1 MSLDDDEEDGDE
13 SIENEP
19 NLAQQLALARC
30 DLSVLLI
37 KIQMDLF
44 APNLRRYYFLSNAPI
59 FFSLWLESIYGTKY
73 AQVPR
78 LTRGFFSIL
87 IV

>member
-44 APNLRRYYFLSNAPI
+44 APNLRRYYFLCSTP
-59 FFSLWLESIYGTKY
+59 FFLYGVRAFGGQST
-73 AQVPR
+73 PR
-78 LTRGFFSIL
+78 SQY
-87 IV
+87 

>member
-1 MSLDDDEEDGDE
+1 MSLDDDEDGDM
-13 SIENEP
+13 SIGNEP

-44 APNLRRYYFLSNAPI
+44 APNLRRYIFLQCALSYQTREH
-59 FFSLWLESIYGTKY
+59 FGGYY
-73 AQVPR
+73 AQV
-78 LTRGFFSIL
+78 
-87 IV
+87 